1 MNNQNKWNKE
11 LLYSAVFCIAGI
23 IIFLL
28 HPFLIIKETFSVLP
42 ANVLK
47 ILFNLG
53 IYSFFSTATWLVIF
67 LFFFL
72 CSIYLGILSIRK
84 ASSTSPRKFFG
95 FFPLNFPT
103 FLAYILIL
111 ASSVGFVGIIIALL
125 YFTTP

>member
-11 LLYSAVFCIAGI
+11 LLYSAIFCVAGI

-28 HPFLIIKETFSVLP
+28 HPFLIIKEAFSVLP
-42 ANVLK
+42 ANILK

-72 CSIYLGILSIRK
+72 CAIIQPPYASITIT
-84 ASSTSPRKFFG
+84 A
-95 FFPLNFPT
+95 
-103 FLAYILIL
+103 
-111 ASSVGFVGIIIALL
+111 
-125 YFTTP
+125 